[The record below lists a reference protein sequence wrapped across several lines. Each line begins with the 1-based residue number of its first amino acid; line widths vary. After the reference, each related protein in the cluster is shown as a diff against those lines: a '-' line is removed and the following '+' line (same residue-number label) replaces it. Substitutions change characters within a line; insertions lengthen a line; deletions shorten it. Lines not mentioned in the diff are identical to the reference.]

1 MKFTTFCFSLLYRR
15 IPNSMKQIYFEKLI
29 VAQLGKPQSLMEPVG
44 ALPRSKGPTTNPY
57 PEPDPF

>member
-1 MKFTTFCFSLLYRR
+1 
-15 IPNSMKQIYFEKLI
+15 MKQIYFEKLI